1 MFFLVFSLLCIL
13 KDTVAIDSLKVAFQ
27 WKQIDYDFPSPEAK
41 WDATNKRQYIPE
53 NNLPLGLEVY
63 GDRIFITLPRWK
75 EGVAASLTYI
85 KMTDNPVSPLLRPY
99 PDWETHNQDVEIP
112 GIVSAFR
119 IRADSCGR
127 LWVIDSG
134 YKNMLDQTIAKKV
147 TPRLLIFDLTTDKLI
162 RTYEIPKDQW
172 HTEESFFANIAVDE
186 KNCDDSFTYLADLGH
201 PALVVY
207 DYKQNKS
214 WMIQHHY
221 FNIDP
226 LAGKM
231 NVSGISFQ
239 WEDGLFGLA
248 LSEKDSEGYSTLY
261 FHPMTSFNEFKVST
275 KILTNEE
282 LVKNS
287 TAIFGEF
294 KLLGSRGP
302 KAQSGVSF
310 LHKKTGVLFYALIN
324 LNAVACW
331 RTSLKN
337 YTMESQ
343 GRVFMSNELMVFPND
358 IKVDANDTIWVLSDK
373 LPIFMYKHLNY
384 REYNFRILKSSV
396 KEAIT
401 GTTCDSTF
409 KIDHHIMKNITL
421 ANKSKL
427 NITGNNTNRG
437 SRTNTGFFSRSE
449 SVLLSLVILILISIR

>member
-1 MFFLVFSLLCIL
+1 MFFLIFALLCIL
-13 KDTVAIDSLKVAFQ
+13 EGTVAIDSLKVAFQ
-27 WKQIDYDFPSPEAK
+27 WKQIDFHFPSPEAK
-41 WDATNKRQYIPE
+41 WDATNKRRYIPE
-53 NNLPLGLEVY
+53 NNVPVGLEVY

-85 KMTDNPVSPLLRPY
+85 KMTDDSDSPLLRPY
-99 PDWETHNQDVEIP
+99 PNWDTHNQDVEVP
-112 GIVSAFR
+112 GIVSAYR
-119 IRADSCGR
+119 MRADSCGR
-127 LWVIDSG
+127 LWVIDLG
-134 YKNMLDQTIAKKV
+134 FKHNLDETIAEQV
-147 TPRLLIFDLTTDKLI
+147 TGPRLLIYDLTTDKLL

-172 HTEESFFANIAVDE
+172 DTDTSFFANIAVDE
-186 KNCDDSFTYLADLGH
+186 NNCDDSFTYLADLGH

-214 WMIQHHY
+214 WMIQHHF

-231 NVSGISFQ
+231 NVSGIPFQ
-239 WEDGLFGLA
+239 WQEGLFGLA
-248 LSEKDSEGYSTLY
+248 LSDKDSEGYSSLY

-275 KILTNEE
+275 KILTNAE
-282 LVKNS
+282 LAKNS
-287 TAIFGEF
+287 TAIFREF

-310 LHKKTGVLFYALIN
+310 LHKKTGVLFYALVN

-343 GRVFMSNELMVFPND
+343 GRVFMSNELMVFPSD

-373 LPIFMYKHLNY
+373 LPTFIYKHLNY
-384 REYNFRILKSSV
+384 REYNFRILKSTV

-421 ANKSKL
+421 ANKT
-427 NITGNNTNRG
+427 NMNFTGAG
-437 SRTNTGFFSRSE
+437 KKSAGFTSRSE
-449 SVLLSLVILILISIR
+449 FALLSLVILVLISTR